1 MKKYEIKV
9 QEIKTTIFELSAKNK
24 KEAQEMVEE
33 IIYNTYILNLKEIK
47 SHKSIYFDIRKIKRG
62 IRWKNLLEALFFMP
76 I

>member
-33 IIYNTYILNLKEIK
+33 IIYSFQGLMMVIIK
-47 SHKSIYFDIRKIKRG
+47 LIMFGKYLMK
-62 IRWKNLLEALFFMP
+62 M
-76 I
+76 